1 VPRAATIRKPRLT
14 SCDCFAWTCS
24 WILSSARRR
33 CSADVQAEE
42 KARKAFE
49 KVKAKYDS
57 ALQDLQEAQ
66 AELDS
71 TPWFR
76 AKGSN
81 DPETST
87 HVV

>member
-1 VPRAATIRKPRLT
+1 LDLELGEALCCV
-14 SCDCFAWTCS
+14 S
-24 WILSSARRR
+24 
-33 CSADVQAEE
+33 DVQAEE

-57 ALQDLQEAQ
+57 ALQDLQE
-66 AELDS
+66 
-71 TPWFR
+71 FR